1 MGSFEVSSGHLDEVG
16 RRWGSDPSDPL
27 TGSAAPSLP
36 PPLGFGTFPDLLNS
50 HGSLLHWLLQLPRFS
65 TMTTISPE
73 LKGLD
78 RAVLAVNTFIQILN
92 IARDACGTYSSS
104 SSRLRFR

>member
-1 MGSFEVSSGHLDEVG
+1 MNPWNVLKYC
-16 RRWGSDPSDPL
+16 
-27 TGSAAPSLP
+27 
-36 PPLGFGTFPDLLNS
+36 
-50 HGSLLHWLLQLPRFS
+50 
-65 TMTTISPE
+65 TISPE

-92 IARDACGTYSSS
+92 IARDACGTYCSS